1 MANNLTALAPSLY
14 SVAQQV
20 SAEPFG
26 LISAIST
33 DFDSKG
39 VTLGDSV
46 KVPIAPTRSV
56 KSFTPGAAP
65 AAGDDATA
73 EAISVEITDS
83 DYVDWV
89 LTGWQLESL
98 RNGGN
103 DQEWVRQLI
112 AQGMRSLRNK
122 AEATAWRAAKAGAS
136 FAFGTAGTTPFASDL
151 TALTGARKLLVDNG
165 APLADPQLVVDT
177 AAGLNIRNL
186 GVYQNAYQAGSD
198 AERRTGNFLPQFGIN
213 IRESAGVG
221 LHTAGTGASYLVNGA
236 LAARD
241 RVVSLDTGSGT
252 ILSGDVLTFGS
263 NTRKH
268 VVNAALAAGSLT
280 LGRPGVLAAVA
291 DNTAATVGASYTGNL
306 LFERAAIVGV
316 MRPPAIPASPIIQQ
330 MPISDDKGMTYLLLE
345 IVLYG
350 QIKWE
355 LHLASGF
362 KVVQGEHVG
371 ILLG

>member
-241 RVVSLDTGSGT
+241 RTVSLDTGSGT
-252 ILSGDVLTFGS
+252 ILSGDVLTFGG

-268 VVNAALAAGSLT
+268 VVNTALAAGSLT

-291 DNTAATVGASYTGNL
+291 DNTAATVGGSYTGNL

-345 IVLYG
+345 IVQYG

>member
-39 VTLGDSV
+39 VALGDSV
-46 KVPIAPTRSV
+46 KVPIAPVRAV

-65 AAGDDATA
+65 AAGDGATA

-89 LTGWQLESL
+89 LTGSQLESL

-103 DQEWVRQLI
+103 DQEWVRQMI
-112 AQGMRSLRNK
+112 AQGMRSLRNR
-122 AEATAWRAAKAGAS
+122 AEETAWRAAKAGAS
-136 FAFGTAGTTPFASDL
+136 CAFGTPGTTPFAANLD
-151 TALTGARKLLVDNG
+151 ALAEARKLLVDNG
-165 APLADPQLVVDT
+165 APMADAQMVIDT
-177 AAGLNIRNL
+177 TAGLNIRKL

-198 AERRTGNFLPQFGIN
+198 TERRTGGFLPQLGFT

-221 LHTAGTGASYLVNGA
+221 LHTAGTGTGYLVNGS
-236 LAARD
+236 LAAKD
-241 RVVSLDTGSGT
+241 RAVAVDTGSGT
-252 ILSGDVLTFGS
+252 ILAGDLLTFAGS
-263 NTRKH
+263 TRKH
-268 VVNAALAAGSLT
+268 IANSALAAGSLM
-280 LGRPGVLAAVA
+280 LGRPGVLAEVA
-291 DNTAATVGASYTGNL
+291 DNTAMTVGASYTGNL

-316 MRPPAIPASPIIQQ
+316 MRPPAIPPSPIIQQ

-345 IVLYG
+345 IVQYG

-362 KVVQGEHVG
+362 KVVQGEHVVL
-371 ILLG
+371 LLG